1 MVLVIRLPV
10 EYDGIVVSNVLL
22 SPPSRAQDKPVYERP
37 SVTVDLV
44 LFTFTE
50 SELRVL
56 LIKRKNWPYA
66 DSWALP
72 GGFVGIDERIGD
84 AAERELREETAVE
97 GVYLEQLYTFGEPN
111 RDPRG
116 RVITVSYFAIVG
128 ADVRQQAH
136 PGEEASDAGWFG
148 VYDLPKLAFD
158 HARIIHYA
166 LQRLRYKLEYTALG
180 FFLLP
185 EEFTLSE
192 LQQVYEVV
200 LQEHLDKRNF
210 RRKILT
216 QGILE
221 YTGKLRY
228 GDHRPARL
236 YRFATSAI
244 ELESV
249 RRRFP

>member
-1 MVLVIRLPV
+1 MLR
-10 EYDGIVVSNVLL
+10 YDHSVVNATATRQPAL
-22 SPPSRAQDKPVYERP
+22 SADDHLRP

-44 LFTFTE
+44 LFTFAE
-50 SELRVL
+50 GELRVL
-56 LIKRKNWPYA
+56 LIKRRHPPFA

-72 GGFVGIDERIGD
+72 GGFVGINERIED
-84 AAERELREETAVE
+84 AAARELAEETTVE
-97 GVYLEQLYTFGEPN
+97 GVYLEQLYTFGEPD

-116 RVITVSYFAIVG
+116 RVITVAYFAIVG
-128 ADVRQQAH
+128 ADVVQQAH
-136 PGEEASDAGWFG
+136 AGAEASDAGWFS
-148 VYDLPKLAFD
+148 VYALPPLAFD
-158 HARIIHYA
+158 HARIINYA

-200 LQEHLDKRNF
+200 LCEPLDKRNF

-221 YTGKLRY
+221 STTKLRF
-228 GDHRPARL
+228 GDHRPAKL
-236 YRFATSAI
+236 YRFAAAAI
-244 ELESV
+244 ELEKA